1 MKVLE
6 KYNQHRR
13 DCYCDLKCEDCGFE
27 ETDKYAYDDRNF
39 WDNVIPNRKCKK
51 CGMSSN
57 ELGIKADVV
66 PTRYADYE
74 VV

>member
-1 MKVLE
+1 MEVIK

-13 DCYCDLKCEDCGFE
+13 DLYCDMKCESCGYE

-39 WDNVIPNRKCKK
+39 WDNVIPNRKCRE
-51 CGMSSN
+51 CGKSTVD
-57 ELGIKADVV
+57 LGLEVKNV
-66 PTRYADYE
+66 PTRYSEFE